1 MSQFGWVIVLVC
13 CLFAGVDLWL
23 MKIAGK
29 LGEIVTLLERN
40 EQ

>member
-23 MKIAGK
+23 MKIA
-29 LGEIVTLLERN
+29 RN
-40 EQ
+40 AR